1 MLDPA
6 VLDPLLHPLAALA
19 EGRGESVASASIEL
33 VRVLDLLGVAAN
45 VLLAAVVAREKRFD
59 LVGFLV
65 LGIAAG
71 LGGGMIRDTLLQRG
85 APVALTDLSYL
96 SVAFATAVLAY
107 LVHVEGRW
115 WTRSI
120 RVLDAVALGT
130 WGAVGAQKA
139 VDAGLHWLPAI
150 MLGTITAVG
159 GGMVRD
165 VLLHRTPI
173 VFGGNTLYATCATAA
188 AGVVVLADWATSSD
202 YQGITTLVAAVVGGT
217 LCLLSYRLGWR
228 LPEAR
233 DWRPRP
239 RAVRRRTE
247 T

>member
-1 MLDPA
+1 MVTPD
-6 VLDPLLHPLAALA
+6 LLASGGAT
-19 EGRGESVASASIEL
+19 VASASVEL

-45 VLLAAVVAREKRFD
+45 VVLAALLAREKKFD

-65 LGIAAG
+65 LGVAAG

-85 APVALTDLSYL
+85 TPVALTDLSYL
-96 SVAFATAVLAY
+96 SVALATAVLAY

-115 WTRSI
+115 WRRGA
-120 RVLDAVALGT
+120 RVLDAIALGT
-130 WGAVGAQKA
+130 WGAVGAQRA
-139 VDAGLHWLPAI
+139 ITAGLHWLPAL

-188 AGVVVLADWATSSD
+188 AGVVVLADWMTSSE
-202 YQGITTLVAAVVGGT
+202 YQGLTTLLAAVVGGT
-217 LCLLSYRLGWR
+217 LCLVSYRLGWR

-233 DWRPRP
+233 DWRPRG
-239 RAVRRRTE
+239 RAQRRGGAA
-247 T
+247 

>member
-1 MLDPA
+1 
-6 VLDPLLHPLAALA
+6 VTPLLLAADTGDL
-19 EGRGESVASASIEL
+19 ASASVEL

-45 VLLAAVVAREKRFD
+45 VLLAGVLAREKKFD

-65 LGIAAG
+65 LGVAAG

-85 APVALTDLSYL
+85 TPVALTDLSYL
-96 SVAFATAVLAY
+96 SVALVTAVVAY

-115 WTRSI
+115 WSRGV
-120 RVLDAVALGT
+120 RVLDAIALGT
-130 WGAVGAQKA
+130 WGAVGAQRA
-139 VDAGLHWLPAI
+139 IAAGLHWLPAL

-165 VLLHRTPI
+165 LMLRRTPI

-188 AGVVVLADWATSSD
+188 AGVVVLADYLTSSEH
-202 YQGITTLVAAVVGGT
+202 QGLTTLLAAVVGGT
-217 LCLLSYRLGWR
+217 FCLLSYRLGWR

-233 DWRPRP
+233 DWRPRRP
-239 RAVRRRTE
+239 RRPRRPATRRRRGTA
-247 T
+247 

>member
-1 MLDPA
+1 MTPLDLAGTGDA
-6 VLDPLLHPLAALA
+6 VV
-19 EGRGESVASASIEL
+19 VASHEL

-45 VLLAAVVAREKRFD
+45 VLLAGVLAREKRFD

-65 LGIAAG
+65 LGVAAG

-85 APVALTDLSYL
+85 TPVALTDLTYL
-96 SVAFATAVLAY
+96 SVAVATAVAAY

-115 WTRSI
+115 WTRGV

-139 VDAGLHWLPAI
+139 VAAGLHWLPAI

-165 VLLHRTPI
+165 IMLHRTPI

-188 AGVVVLADWATSSD
+188 AGVVVLADWLTSSSF
-202 YQGITTLVAAVVGGT
+202 QGLTTLLAAVVGGT
-217 LCLLSYRLGWR
+217 FCLLSYRLGWR

-233 DWRPRP
+233 DWRPRG
-239 RAVRRRTE
+239 RAARRRAA
-247 T
+247 

>member
-1 MLDPA
+1 MT
-6 VLDPLLHPLAALA
+6 PLALA
-19 EGRGESVASASIEL
+19 EGAADVVTASTEV

-45 VLLAAVVAREKRFD
+45 VLLAAVLAREKRFD
-59 LVGFLV
+59 LIGFLV
-65 LGIAAG
+65 LGVAAG

-85 APVALTDLSYL
+85 TPVALTDLSYL
-96 SVAFATAVLAY
+96 SVALATAVVAY
-107 LVHVEGRW
+107 LVRVEGRW
-115 WTRSI
+115 WTRGI

-139 VDAGLHWLPAI
+139 IAAGLHWLPALL
-150 MLGTITAVG
+150 LGTITAVG

-188 AGVVVLADWATSSD
+188 AGVVVLADWLTSSE
-202 YQGITTLVAAVVGGT
+202 YQGLTTLLAAGVGGT
-217 LCLLSYRLGWR
+217 LCLLSYRRGWR

-239 RAVRRRTE
+239 RTVRRRVVE
-247 T
+247 P